1 MNCLFVACSGG
12 QRWKHS
18 CGCQRDV
25 WIFLSLSLSCSLS
38 LSICLS
44 HFCVHVRVCLCV
56 CVCQCAPWGI
66 MADQTWLCGRCKF
79 NHNFFSQHISES
91 DSVQVLRPIKWT
103 HIERDVFVHARPN
116 IYMCGSDACVT
127 GMSVILKTCICK
139 IRETQRSGALLLIL
153 IGSLLM
159 PPLFAC
165 ET

>member
-38 LSICLS
+38 LYLS
-44 HFCVHVRVCLCV
+44 VSLLCACTSVFV

-165 ET
+165 ETWS